1 MDRLE
6 PGRHADGPVGEGLDL
21 SRYGYPR
28 EGGCLTIPARFSAV
42 DSRFRGSTLDC
53 AMDFTVSIAVYNDST
68 LFGLRQ
74 PLEPQS

>member
-6 PGRHADGPVGEGLDL
+6 PGRHADGPVGGGLDL

-28 EGGCLTIPARFSAV
+28 EGGCMTIPAHLSAV
-42 DSRFRGSTLDC
+42 DSRFRGSTRDF
-53 AMDFTVSIAVYNDST
+53 AMHFSVSIAVYNEST

-74 PLEPQS
+74 PLELQS